1 MDSGKRYPSDLTDG
15 QWKRIEP
22 LIPPAKLGGRP
33 RKAPMREILNA
44 IFYVVRSGCSW
55 RMLPKDLPPWGTVHY
70 YYWCFRRAGLWAKMN
85 DALREQVRVQ
95 AKRQATPSAALL
107 DSQSV
112 KTTEK
117 GGRTGMMRARRS
129 RVASGTS
136 W

>member
-1 MDSGKRYPSDLTDG
+1 MDSRKRYPSDLTDG
-15 QWKRIEP
+15 QWKGIEP
-22 LIPPAKLGGRP
+22 LLPPAKPGGRP
-33 RKAPMREILNA
+33 RKVKLREILNG

-70 YYWCFRRAGLWAKMN
+70 YYWCFRRAGLWVKIN
-85 DALREQVRVQ
+85 DALREQVRVR
-95 AKRQATPSAALL
+95 AKRAATPSAAII

-117 GGRTGMMRARRS
+117 GGRMGMMRAKRS
-129 RVASGTS
+129 TVASGTS

>member
-1 MDSGKRYPSDLTDG
+1 MDGRKRYPSDLTDG

-22 LIPPAKLGGRP
+22 LIPPVQPGGRP

-70 YYWCFRRAGLWAKMN
+70 YYWCFRRAGLWVKMN

-95 AKRQATPSAALL
+95 AKRESTPSAAIL
-107 DSQSV
+107 DSQTV

-117 GGRTGMMRARRS
+117 GGRTVMTRARRS
-129 RVASGTS
+129 PVASGTLS
-136 W
+136 